1 MLYDE
6 PVLYFRG
13 LTIFR
18 DFSELKTFYF
28 LPPEAPRIAR
38 SAEGSESGDY
48 AMRLVLYR
56 PDPNVPPPPGME
68 NGGGFLNL
76 DTDLHVNESLLEA
89 AKQEIRSKF
98 GTEANLVPVPFR
110 DGSVELVLLGVNR
123 DEPGQPFVRKMAGTT
138 VPALYGTERA
148 AFSTVLDNHGAAV
161 MKSVIEAGGD
171 TMALAIYH
179 LTYAGIGP
187 AYNLKITID
196 YKRVFN
202 HLEMRVAAGVAA
214 GNKTTSF
221 VAKAGF
227 HMLMEELKES
237 RAIKIE
243 EVDPVPGENGRTPT
257 NQEMINEII
266 GNLMGSKWFKPT
278 LTNTGS
284 MTDLSKLPGA
294 PAGAGGGT
302 TPAGGTTPEGGA
314 VAAGGQGATWTED
327 SKTPTPFPA
336 ERGVESFTA
345 STSGTKE
352 TLTIRGAGATAR
364 AGPTADALTP
374 VAIDNNKL
382 VIDVPEKS
390 TRHVEIKWP
399 AGQGGAGERRPATW
413 TPAPIEGPSSGRG
426 ADFTA
431 STSGTSEVLTIRGEG
446 ATARVGTSAAD
457 MRTVAITG
465 NRLTIDVP
473 AGQTSNVEITWPAAP
488 GGEETFHL
496 LFDYDRP
503 TESGND
509 VTTYRS
515 RRPAPAE
522 PAPPLQGEQARY
534 LEESRSPTTTRRG
547 PDGLDEWL
555 GTLQPGSTLKLDAH
569 SSYENDDTPAKRT
582 FNERLSQRRL
592 DVATSLIAGRF
603 PTPNNATHGHTD
615 SKNNPGAIPNL
626 PNDNAPAN
634 SRGGKPQHRVVLI
647 KGTKRGSA
655 QTVLRGVLRREQP
668 GSSQGVPEST
678 LKGHLERG
686 EKKKTDDKKDPMTLQ
701 ASFEIN
707 LEMIQQEEHL
717 VATYELSTRKARTQQ
732 VHPQGQLIL
741 DAPDRRKYIIEA
753 DGAVDFFQK
762 LAVAVSTTA
771 NWQLDGIHS
780 ISVQFRYAPR
790 ADGTF
795 QRTGE
800 AHLTPDKPADAWQTG
815 VLRENGDPGR
825 PVVYEYEY
833 RVVVNYTQDVALG
846 SQQGAVT
853 SAGVPGADAEG
864 WIRNNARNLV
874 IHPRDVTP
882 AITVNVATG
891 ILHYD
896 LLQKVQL
903 VLSYGPYRQN
913 IELSAAHPE
922 HRLVVRPEA
931 GVAAVLTTEGT
942 LFYKDGARVALPPAQ
957 WTPQELI
964 VINEP
969 RENMLRVQV
978 MLADPMGEYERVQVK
993 LRYEQDSRVVETP
1006 FTLTRH
1012 AQIEEWPVRL
1022 EDPTQRNWQYQATLV
1037 KKSGD
1042 IDTIPWTPGKNERVI
1057 LGVQAV
1063 DVVKLQVAWLV
1074 PPPTPALIAAKIDLQ
1089 YVDEANGVRWE
1100 KSQLIRGADTSAFEW
1115 PIPIKDAARRT
1126 YRYRVTEFAPNGQR
1140 RESPWQDADTEML
1153 VLLPSG

>member
-18 DFSELKTFYF
+18 DFSDLRTFYF

-38 SAEGSESGDY
+38 SAEGAETGDY

-56 PDPNVPPPPGME
+56 ADPNVPPPPGME

-76 DTDLHVNESLLEA
+76 DTDLHVTDAVLEA
-89 AKQEIRSKF
+89 VKQEIRSKF

-123 DEPGQPFVRKMAGTT
+123 DEPGQPFVRKVAGTT
-138 VPALYGTERA
+138 VSALYGTERA

-171 TMALAIYH
+171 TMALAVYH

-196 YKRVFN
+196 YKRVFD
-202 HLEMRVAAGVAA
+202 HLEMRMAAGVAA
-214 GNKTTSF
+214 GNKTSSF

-237 RAIKIE
+237 RAIKVE

-257 NQEMINEII
+257 SQDTINDII

-284 MTDLSKLPGA
+284 LTDLSKLPDA
-294 PAGAGGGT
+294 TTGAGGGGT
-302 TPAGGTTPEGGA
+302 TGGTTGGA
-314 VAAGGQGATWTED
+314 GQRPAATWTEE
-327 SKTPTPFPA
+327 SKTPASFPA
-336 ERGVESFTA
+336 DRGVEAFTA

-352 TLTIRGAGATAR
+352 TLTVRGTGATAK
-364 AGPTADALTP
+364 AGAKADAMTAVTL
-374 VAIDNNKL
+374 DGNKL

-390 TRHVEIKWP
+390 TQHVEIKWP
-399 AGQGGAGERRPATW
+399 ATQGAAGDRKPATW
-413 TPAPIEGPSSGRG
+413 TPAPVEGPSDGRG

-431 STSGTSEVLTIRGEG
+431 SASGTGETLTIRGDG
-446 ATARVGTSAAD
+446 ATAKVGTSATD
-457 MRTVAITG
+457 MSTVAISG
-465 NRLTIDVP
+465 NRLAVEVP
-473 AGQTSNVEITWPAAP
+473 AGQTRNVEITWPAAA
-488 GGEETFHL
+488 GAEEVFHV

-503 TESGND
+503 LETGND
-509 VTTYRS
+509 VTTYRN

-522 PAPPLQGEQARY
+522 PAPALQGEQARY
-534 LEESRSPTTTRRG
+534 LEESRSATTTKRG
-547 PDGLDEWL
+547 PDGVDEWL
-555 GTLQPGSTLKLDAH
+555 ATLQPGSNLKLDAH
-569 SSYENDDTPAKRT
+569 SSFENDDSSDKQS
-582 FNERLSQRRL
+582 FNQRLSQRRL
-592 DVATSLIAGRF
+592 DVATSLIASRF
-603 PTPNNATHGHTD
+603 PTPTSVAHGHAD
-615 SKNNPGAIPNL
+615 AKNNPGSIPIL

-634 SRGGKPQHRVVLI
+634 SRGGKPQHRVVII
-647 KGTKRGSA
+647 KGTKKGSA
-655 QTVLRGVLRREQP
+655 QTVLRGVLKREQ
-668 GSSQGVPEST
+668 SQGGQGTAESVLT
-678 LKGHLERG
+678 GRLERA
-686 EKKKTDDKKDPMTLQ
+686 EKKTTDDNKKDATTLQ
-701 ASFEIN
+701 ASFEVN
-707 LEMIQQEEHL
+707 FETIQQQEHI
-717 VATYELSTRKARTQQ
+717 VATYELSTRKAHTQQ
-732 VHPQGQLIL
+732 VHPQGQLML

-753 DGAVDFFQK
+753 DGALDFFQK

-790 ADGTF
+790 ADGSF

-800 AHLTPDKPADAWQTG
+800 ANLTPDKATDAWQTG
-815 VLRENGDPGR
+815 VLHENGDPAR
-825 PVVYEYEY
+825 PGVYAYEY

-846 SQQGAVT
+846 DQQGAMT
-853 SAGVPGADAEG
+853 SVGVAGADAEG
-864 WIRNNARNLV
+864 WIPSNARNLV

-882 AITVNVATG
+882 AMTVNIATG

-903 VLSYGPYRQN
+903 VLAYGRYRQN
-913 IELSAAHPE
+913 IELSAEHPE

-931 GVAAVLTTEGT
+931 GVAAVLRTEGT
-942 LFYKDGARVALPPAQ
+942 LFYKDGARVAMPPAE
-957 WTPQELI
+957 WAPQELV

-978 MLADPMGEYERVQVK
+978 MLADPMGDYERVQAK
-993 LRYEQDSRVVETP
+993 LRYEQDSRVIETP
-1006 FTLTRH
+1006 FDLRSH
-1012 AQIEEWPVRL
+1012 AQIEEWAVRL
-1022 EDPTQRNWQYQATLV
+1022 EDPAQRAWQYQATLI
-1037 KKSGD
+1037 KKNGD

-1057 LGVQAV
+1057 FGVQAV
-1063 DVVKLQVAWLV
+1063 DVIKLQIAWLL
-1074 PPPTPALIAAKIDLQ
+1074 PPPTPSLIAAKIDLQ
-1089 YVDEANGVRWE
+1089 YADEANSVRWE
-1100 KSQLIRGADTSAFEW
+1100 KSQLVRGADTASFEW
-1115 PIPIKDAARRT
+1115 AIPIKDATRRG

-1140 RESPWQDADTEML
+1140 KEGPWQDDETQML